1 MTSFWSLPTSR
12 TRTCTCSVPQLNTS
26 CMNVANLLQNVRQ
39 PSDLNIIIAR
49 ALVWKEDRRLSDTAR
64 ARQAITHRQT
74 NNQTTTKNTHRP
86 HLSTEKN
93 SAFSISVASLILL
106 LISRRVCCFKNNSIL
121 KWFAS
126 SLTSPR
132 HLQVRYYKKMLC
144 LRWKDRLTKLVMHRR
159 CHRWDSVV
167 EYHWEGISDEVGSCV
182 TRSVVQNLLEFYES
196 RITAF
201 SKERRHL
208 WRFWHLYH
216 LFHFKNALASKL
228 FLTHLSL
235 QYVTTFK
242 LLQCYVR
249 PS

>member
-1 MTSFWSLPTSR
+1 MLQTY
-12 TRTCTCSVPQLNTS
+12 V
-26 CMNVANLLQNVRQ
+26 LQNVRQ

-159 CHRWDSVV
+159 CHRRDSVV

-208 WRFWHLYH
+208 
-216 LFHFKNALASKL
+216 
-228 FLTHLSL
+228 
-235 QYVTTFK
+235 
-242 LLQCYVR
+242 
-249 PS
+249 